1 MFTREEIGLKKQN
14 FELSQ
19 HFFKIIDSIVNDDL
33 MDFKDIDFQYFLI
46 TSVASKFISY
56 KEDVWKKNKRT
67 KTISTDFPKKILDD
81 MVFKGELLD
90 PKLSI
95 HHKKKRLKYK
105 YNKIQ
110 IEEILEE
117 KKDDSTWI
125 VDNIR
130 DSIAHGHFYINDESK
145 QIIIKNLHDD
155 RKLICKID
163 YNTFS
168 LFEELISLERI
179 GGYTNKTFKTIPII
193 GTYNRGCPDYNVLKN
208 DVQLKSFL
216 KKNIV
221 PFYYEVEDIYESDT
235 DKRYEDLTG
244 FYNYFSDLSD
254 KFLRNYQINMPYE
267 QVINKSN
274 KYIDENLHKYKVNFI
289 CEPLKESFINKI
301 INYVNEIKDFYN
313 YPFNRQYEI
322 IKHLITNLILND
334 TNPIERGIQNINDF
348 FALLISIQNT
358 NNAETKNLYRGWLR
372 TFSNSFVQ
380 DQKLANLFI
389 LGINNF
395 VSNKESVFDEFF
407 GNYSEF
413 DLKSFDYQDYSGYD
427 KLTKRLREANND
439 LTNLNNSL
447 IKLNES
453 KDKHTNNLAHAPEN
467 RKKIISKNIE
477 NIDILITET
486 NKNIEELTK
495 QISNIEK
502 QIDLAQTDSN
512 GYYINSNNKS
522 FFNHLRNAFAHN
534 HVRYADDRL
543 VYNRKIILEDIDDNG
558 DLSFRCTCRYYDLVK
573 LFNNDLFLKALNKG
587 ITLTKKRNI

>member
-1 MFTREEIGLKKQN
+1 MFSREEIELKRQN
-14 FELSQ
+14 FESSQ
-19 HFFKIIDSIVNDDL
+19 YFFKIIDSLVNDDL
-33 MDFKDIDFQYFLI
+33 MDFKDLDFKYFLI

-67 KTISTDFPKKILDD
+67 KTISTEFPKPILDN

-117 KKDDSTWI
+117 KKDDSAWI
-125 VDNIR
+125 IDNIR

-145 QIIIKNLHDD
+145 QIIIKNLHND

-193 GTYNRGCPDYNVLKN
+193 GTYNKGHVEYQNFKN
-208 DVQLKSFL
+208 DFQLKSFL
-216 KKNIV
+216 KNDII
-221 PFYYEVEDIYESDT
+221 PFYYEVEDIYELDT
-235 DKRYEDLTG
+235 DKRYEDLTS

-254 KFLRNYQINMPYE
+254 KFLRNPQLNTPYE
-267 QVINKSN
+267 QLANQSN
-274 KYIDENLHKYKVNFI
+274 KYIEQNLKNYKVNFI
-289 CEPLKESFINKI
+289 CEPLSDSFINQI
-301 INYVNEIKDFYN
+301 INYINETKNFYSM
-313 YPFNRQYEI
+313 PFNRQYEI
-322 IKHLITNLILND
+322 VKNLITNLILND

-348 FALLISIQNT
+348 FALLISIQAT
-358 NNAETKNLYRGWLR
+358 NNVETKNLYRGWLR
-372 TFSNSFVQ
+372 TFSKSFVQ

-389 LGINNF
+389 LGINNY
-395 VSNKESVFDEFF
+395 VSNKESVFDKYFED
-407 GNYSEF
+407 YTQF
-413 DLKSFDYQDYSGYD
+413 DLKNFTYQDYSGYD
-427 KLTKRLREANND
+427 KLTKKLTDLNND
-439 LTNLNNSL
+439 LINLNNSL

-453 KDKHTNNLAHAPEN
+453 KNKHSNNLKHAPED
-467 RKKIISKNIE
+467 RKEIISKNLE
-477 NIDILITET
+477 NINELITET
-486 NKNIEELTK
+486 TIKIKDLTK
-495 QISNIEK
+495 EISNIEK
-502 QIDLAQTDSN
+502 QLDLAQTDFN
-512 GYYINSNNKS
+512 GCYINSNNKN

-534 HVRYADDRL
+534 RIKYADDRL

-558 DLSFRCTCRYYDLVK
+558 NLTFRCTCHYYDLVK
-573 LFNNDLFLKALNKG
+573 LFNNDLFLEALNKG
-587 ITLTKKRNI
+587 KTLKR